1 MQMKKKWTAILNG
14 DDTHIY
20 HVRIPHGDRNV
31 CCRQAKEV
39 QRKKNVARKIH
50 TSLFGFN
57 TSEKFNTRKNP
68 VIEYEWIWVVR
79 NSTID
84 DTALNF
90 FH

>member
-1 MQMKKKWTAILNG
+1 MAMTHTYTTYGFHMATEMYVAGKRKK
-14 DDTHIY
+14 Y
-20 HVRIPHGDRNV
+20 R
-31 CCRQAKEV
+31 E
-39 QRKKNVARKIH
+39 KNVARKIH
-50 TSLFGFN
+50 TSLVGFN

-90 FH
+90 FY